1 MRTILLIALVA
12 ACGGSKPAPTTA
24 PEPVPAADPAPTPTE
39 PAPAEAAPPEAAKP
53 SQEDV
58 LAASA
63 LAEQYEAGKTVYTA
77 KKCNTCHE
85 DSGAGNPKNPAVI
98 GDAALP
104 KDPPKAAKLRK
115 GVTFTTA
122 QDVFAFVKAK
132 MPMGKGGAAPKPPLT
147 DDEAYAV
154 TAWMLDANK
163 IALTKK
169 LDASNAASVVLR
181 P

>member
-1 MRTILLIALVA
+1 MRTILLIAVLA
-12 ACGGSKPAPTTA
+12 ACGGSKPAPAPT
-24 PEPVPAADPAPTPTE
+24 PEPTPVADPAPTPTE
-39 PAPAEAAPPEAAKP
+39 APPAEAPPA
-53 SQEDV
+53 SQPNPDDV

-63 LAEQYEAGKTVYTA
+63 LAEQYEVGKGVYAA

-98 GDAALP
+98 GDSALP
-104 KDPPKAAKLRK
+104 KDPPKTAKLRK

-163 IALTKK
+163 VALTKK
-169 LDASNAASVVLR
+169 LDAANAASVVLR

>member
-12 ACGGSKPAPTTA
+12 ACGGSKPAPA
-24 PEPVPAADPAPTPTE
+24 PMPEPTPVADPAPTPTE
-39 PAPAEAAPPEAAKP
+39 PAPAETPPAKPAP

-63 LAEQYEAGKTVYTA
+63 LAEQYEVGKAVYAA

-85 DSGAGNPKNPAVI
+85 DSGAGNAKSPAVI

-104 KDPPKAAKLRK
+104 KDPSKTSKLRK

-169 LDASNAASVVLR
+169 LDAPSAATVVLR